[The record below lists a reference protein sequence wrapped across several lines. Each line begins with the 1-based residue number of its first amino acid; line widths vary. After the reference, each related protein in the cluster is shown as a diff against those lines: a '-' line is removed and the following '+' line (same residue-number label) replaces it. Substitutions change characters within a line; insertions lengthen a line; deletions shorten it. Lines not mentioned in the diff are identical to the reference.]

1 MASAT
6 TDLGGSLATSSRQ
19 DVAIFESYG
28 WADAQEIAQRLKGS
42 LEEAGYD
49 VWIDRE
55 NLRPDDEHFWLALEG
70 ALNRCTLVVAL
81 LSPHSVRLDGEASTP
96 HGASVCHYELMLAVR
111 KEKTVLP
118 IVVVECD
125 TPLAIIRYEPLH
137 FTAWEKSPSAYREG
151 VDEIIR
157 AIQNIRAGDRRYV
170 IYVDKLAPYDFFA
183 ELKTAAGSFVGREWV
198 LARIEDWLPTE
209 RRCFLIEADP
219 GSGKTALLAE
229 MVRRNEGARVIAYHF
244 CSALKP
250 DTVNARMF
258 VRFIAAMLC
267 GTVPAY
273 AERLRRSE
281 DLVSALKSNDPTT
294 MLSQGVL
301 AALHAIRMEGTRYIL
316 VDALDEAIAGA
327 NSGGQMTIVQLLAR
341 AIGEFPSWLRLIV
354 TTRRDDR
361 VLPLFQDADRCF
373 LGGAVAAQ
381 RDDVRNYIERRFAEL
396 RLSTLVG
403 PDEETKRRA
412 VAAIAD
418 RAAGSFQ
425 YAETVLNEIRSGELH
440 LDELDHLPKELGSLY
455 YRFADRRFP
464 GPTDFRVA
472 RSVLSVLLAAREPL
486 TRAQLQSITRLDR
499 DEVAATLDAL
509 SCFLTWDLG
518 AEEDRV
524 YRTAHKS
531 VGDWLIRP
539 PENIDRF
546 KVALAAGRES
556 ILTYCQNWTAH
567 RERYALTHLIAHLLE
582 SGDVAG
588 ALTAIR
594 GGFFAARHGV
604 VDPRFDLDD
613 TQAVV
618 AALVIAENQEA
629 IVWLSRTDDEWQR
642 DGVAAALS
650 VAPARAD
657 KFVDRIVDVL
667 LRVR

>member
-6 TDLGGSLATSSRQ
+6 TDLGGSLATSSGQ

-125 TPLAIIRYEPLH
+125 TPLAIIRYEPLR

-281 DLVSALKSNDPTT
+281 DLVGALKSNDPTT

-518 AEEDRV
+518 AGEDRV
-524 YRTAHKS
+524 YRMAHKS
-531 VGDWLIRP
+531 ISDWLIAP
-539 PENIDRF
+539 PGGFDRF
-546 KVALAAGRES
+546 KVDLAEGREAVLAYCRDAAG
-556 ILTYCQNWTAH
+556 H
-567 RERYALTHLIAHLLE
+567 RERYALTYLIGHLLE
-582 SGDVAG
+582 KGEVAA
-588 ALTAIR
+588 ALRQIR
-594 GGFFAARHGV
+594 SGFFAARHDQI
-604 VDPRFDLDD
+604 DPRFDLDD
-613 TQAVV
+613 SQAVV
-618 AALVIAENQEA
+618 AGLVAAKDRDA
-629 IVWLSRTDDEWQR
+629 IVDLSKTDNVWQR

-650 VAPARAD
+650 LAPAGAD
-657 KFVDRIVDVL
+657 QFVDGVVDAL